1 MQNTDME
8 MNDAKNVKKT
18 VIIINIENTAKIVEI
33 TMVPTMVTMMVT
45 TMVTMMVTLMP

>member
-8 MNDAKNVKKT
+8 MNDAKNVKKI